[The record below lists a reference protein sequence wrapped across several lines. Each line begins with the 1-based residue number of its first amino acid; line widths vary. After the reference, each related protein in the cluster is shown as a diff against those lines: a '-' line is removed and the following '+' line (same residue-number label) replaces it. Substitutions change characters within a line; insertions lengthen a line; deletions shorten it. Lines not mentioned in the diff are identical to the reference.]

1 MGYIRQVPCAGELC
15 GVRVIPAVNVAVVQV
30 KGSASLPGLGARQR
44 RGGGNSGRLHGGWQT
59 AVVFVADALGGWL
72 VGQLAGAGRKNLLAV
87 STW

>member
-1 MGYIRQVPCAGELC
+1 MTTSTTIDWAAADK
-15 GVRVIPAVNVAVVQV
+15 GVSNEH
-30 KGSASLPGLGARQR
+30 
-44 RGGGNSGRLHGGWQT
+44 HGGWQT